1 MHQNLDDAGLEVV
14 VELHR
19 EVAYDGQRPIRS
31 LDLKPLAQRCDGG
44 AQPAAHDLVS
54 ERADLLT
61 PRHDGNVVRVRRIRS
76 RDDTREVLGA
86 GDRIFLRLPG
96 VEIADRVLGG
106 TQQMSGQ
113 PAHGPVTQRAGRAPP
128 GRNLLQLED
137 GPGVRK
143 RVEEGDADARRGG
156 FHTRKASEP
165 RCYARSVPP
174 TADPAALRRLL
185 DLQAEDSAIKRLQER
200 RAALPEAQRLSE
212 VRDRL
217 AELEADLE
225 IARKQRAELTR
236 ELNRI
241 EGEVGIVDAKI
252 QREEARM
259 YSGGVS
265 NPKELGS
272 LQAEVGMLKRK
283 KGTLEDEELEVMV
296 QAEEADAT
304 LGKLESEHT
313 EATTEADTLQR
324 TVDELTKDMDA
335 QLETHTAERASIAT
349 EIPDDLLKTYEQ
361 LRDTKGGIGVAALQ
375 GGTCQGCHT
384 SLSNVEVE
392 RLRAA
397 GGLQRCDNCRRILVV
412 L

>member
-1 MHQNLDDAGLEVV
+1 M
-14 VELHR
+14 
-19 EVAYDGQRPIRS
+19 
-31 LDLKPLAQRCDGG
+31 
-44 AQPAAHDLVS
+44 
-54 ERADLLT
+54 
-61 PRHDGNVVRVRRIRS
+61 
-76 RDDTREVLGA
+76 
-86 GDRIFLRLPG
+86 
-96 VEIADRVLGG
+96 
-106 TQQMSGQ
+106 
-113 PAHGPVTQRAGRAPP
+113 
-128 GRNLLQLED
+128 
-137 GPGVRK
+137 
-143 RVEEGDADARRGG
+143 
-156 FHTRKASEP
+156 
-165 RCYARSVPP
+165 PP

-185 DLQAEDSAIKRLQER
+185 DLQAEDSALRRLQER

-225 IARKQRAELTR
+225 IARKQRAELAR
-236 ELNRI
+236 EQNRI

-304 LGKLESEHT
+304 LGKLESEHK
-313 EATTEADTLQR
+313 EATREADALQR
-324 TVDELTKDMDA
+324 TVDELTKDIDA
-335 QLETHTAERASIAT
+335 QLESHTAERGSIAG
-349 EIPDDLLKTYEQ
+349 EIPEDLITIYEK
-361 LRDTKGGIGVAALQ
+361 LRDSKGGVGAAALE

-384 SLSNVEVE
+384 KLPAVETE